1 MSETKDL
8 YAILGVL
15 PDAEPEVIRAVYLAL
30 AKKYHPDS
38 SGSAESEEKFKE
50 INAAY
55 EILSDPEQRREYD
68 ATRPNEEDA
77 TGQYEPDV
85 DDEDLSV
92 DDYQDDWEFAVE
104 YRPELEGLLKQ
115 VAAISPTLS
124 IVFQSTVLSNK
135 AFDEA
140 KQIAND
146 LINIFMKRYFG
157 NSVKIRDFAS
167 LLLQSKKMA
176 AAKELNRAAKIF
188 GDGIDA
194 DELIHKIK
202 VKFDVY
208 ANEGDS
214 AWPFRCNGEYHY
226 ETYKGRGIYRNN
238 NEKFFVYS
246 APSVKASGSTTYN
259 SAEVARQF
267 IDHIW

>member
-92 DDYQDDWEFAVE
+92 DDYQDDW
-104 YRPELEGLLKQ
+104 
-115 VAAISPTLS
+115 
-124 IVFQSTVLSNK
+124 
-135 AFDEA
+135 
-140 KQIAND
+140 
-146 LINIFMKRYFG
+146 
-157 NSVKIRDFAS
+157 
-167 LLLQSKKMA
+167 
-176 AAKELNRAAKIF
+176 
-188 GDGIDA
+188 
-194 DELIHKIK
+194 
-202 VKFDVY
+202 
-208 ANEGDS
+208 
-214 AWPFRCNGEYHY
+214 
-226 ETYKGRGIYRNN
+226 
-238 NEKFFVYS
+238 
-246 APSVKASGSTTYN
+246 
-259 SAEVARQF
+259 
-267 IDHIW
+267 